1 MSPHRFP
8 PRPTAVDGER
18 AAEEG
23 IEQYPVFVDYG
34 QRARDSELKA
44 CLTGLQRLRVRAP
57 VVLDLK
63 GFGAVVRSGLTDPA
77 LDVVEQAF
85 TPGRNALFILVAAS
99 YGIQVGADTVAIG
112 LLDERRRLF
121 PDQSRAFLASAEAFL
136 ALAFGRDMKILA
148 PLMYMSKADVEAE
161 RD

>member
-1 MSPHRFP
+1 
-8 PRPTAVDGER
+8 
-18 AAEEG
+18 
-23 IEQYPVFVDYG
+23 
-34 QRARDSELKA
+34 
-44 CLTGLQRLRVRAP
+44 
-57 VVLDLK
+57 
-63 GFGAVVRSGLTDPA
+63 VRSGLTDPA